1 MVTVHA
7 LYDFGIISFQEG
19 VNSIN
24 LAHDLHYVDK

>member
-7 LYDFGIISFQEG
+7 LYDFGIISFQKG

-24 LAHDLHYVDK
+24 LAHDFHCVDK